1 MNESAVPASAEPG
14 AGRENA
20 TGDAAD
26 TSAETAPADTGQ
38 APAAAV
44 QPGDDQA
51 RSDGPG
57 HGDGDEG
64 EKSAQ
69 GGRDA
74 SDGQG
79 ERAARRDKK
88 TRGTGKG
95 EGTRGTARG
104 KGARGRPARL
114 SRERVVDAALE
125 IVTREGGDA
134 LSMRRVAEALGSAPM
149 SIYRHVRDKDEL
161 LTLLMER
168 VVAGLP
174 RPVPPEPPRAR
185 LLALLTWQHDEL
197 GAHPWI
203 VDVLA
208 KGDLMA
214 PSILWLLEDVYAA
227 WLDCGLTLPQAADA
241 NRIAWNLIIGDLVQR
256 TARATPPTEK
266 PRDGEP
272 SDAKPRS
279 EQPAGAQPGGEGHER
294 ERAAGSGSPG
304 PGPDSGDGSRV
315 KRQVSVPAAADPA
328 VYPTLAAL
336 GAYWTAPDRRDRF
349 RDDLATLVNAL
360 VDAMA
365 GPDGTGA

>member
-1 MNESAVPASAEPG
+1 M
-14 AGRENA
+14 
-20 TGDAAD
+20 
-26 TSAETAPADTGQ
+26 
-38 APAAAV
+38 
-44 QPGDDQA
+44 
-51 RSDGPG
+51 
-57 HGDGDEG
+57 
-64 EKSAQ
+64 
-69 GGRDA
+69 
-74 SDGQG
+74 
-79 ERAARRDKK
+79 
-88 TRGTGKG
+88 
-95 EGTRGTARG
+95 
-104 KGARGRPARL
+104 
-114 SRERVVDAALE
+114 VDAALE

-134 LSMRRVAEALGSAPM
+134 LSMRRVADALGSAPM

-174 RPVPPEPPRAR
+174 RPDPPAPPRAR

-256 TARATPPTEK
+256 TARAASPADK
-266 PRDGEP
+266 PRDG
-272 SDAKPRS
+272 KPGGT
-279 EQPAGAQPGGEGHER
+279 QPAGDQPGGKGPER
-294 ERAAGSGSPG
+294 ERAAGAGGTAPA
-304 PGPDSGDGSRV
+304 SGDGPGAGRV
-315 KRQVSVPAAADPA
+315 ERQVSVPAAADPA

-365 GPDGTGA
+365 GPDGTGV